1 MTSIDKYLEII
12 KKGIS
17 DREVLMAMEPLA
29 NIEDLAP
36 LLDEKLTY
44 KEFID
49 INRLLRQKYIV
60 ENPEDMVK
68 DVDFNQLSLP
78 SNTRTLYLMGS
89 KSDVIDFSKYKH
101 VEKILV
107 VGARRVRKI
116 ILPQND
122 CVKALGI
129 TSMTNLESIENISI
143 QKGMRYLHFDF
154 GVKLPNFNFIRDL
167 NQLLYL
173 SFTANKNLPELDF
186 IQPSSELRFLDFVD
200 TNIFKYA
207 STVSYLKYLK
217 HLRFLTT
224 GRTNQKQRELLRSE
238 LPHVCIRED

>member
-1 MTSIDKYLEII
+1 MTSLDKYLEII
-12 KKGIS
+12 KKGFS
-17 DREVLMAMEPLA
+17 ERENLMAMEPLRT
-29 NIEDLAP
+29 IEEIAP
-36 LLDEKLTY
+36 LLDETLTY

-60 ENPEDMVK
+60 ENPEDMLK

-78 SNTRTLYLMGS
+78 SNTR
-89 KSDVIDFSKYKH
+89 VISKYEQ
-101 VEKILV
+101 VEKILL
-107 VGARRVRKI
+107 VGARKVRKI

-129 TSMTNLESIENISI
+129 SSMTNLETIENISFH
-143 QKGMRYLHFDF
+143 KGMRYLHFDY
-154 GVKLPNFNFIRDL
+154 GVKLPNFSFIRDL

-186 IQPSSELRFLDFVD
+186 IQSSSELRFLDFVD
-200 TNIFKYA
+200 TSIFNYA
-207 STVSYLKYLK
+207 STVSYLKSLK

-238 LPHVCIRED
+238 LPHVCMREE

>member
-1 MTSIDKYLEII
+1 MTSLDKYLEII
-12 KKGIS
+12 KKGFS
-17 DREVLMAMEPLA
+17 ERENLMAMDPLHS
-29 NIEDLAP
+29 IEDIAP
-36 LLDEKLTY
+36 LLDETLTY

-60 ENPEDMVK
+60 ENPEDMLK

-78 SNTRTLYLMGS
+78 SNTRVIYLMGS
-89 KSDVIDFSKYKH
+89 KSDVLDFSTYEQ
-101 VEKILV
+101 VEKILL

-122 CVKALGI
+122 CVKALGLS
-129 TSMTNLESIENISI
+129 SMTNLETIENISFH
-143 QKGMRYLHFDF
+143 KGM
-154 GVKLPNFNFIRDL
+154 
-167 NQLLYL
+167 LYL

-186 IQPSSELRFLDFVD
+186 IQSSSELRFLDFVD
-200 TNIFKYA
+200 TNIFNYA
-207 STVSYLKYLK
+207 STVNYLKSLK

-238 LPHVCIRED
+238 LPHVCMREG

>member
-238 LPHVCIRED
+238 LPHVCMRER